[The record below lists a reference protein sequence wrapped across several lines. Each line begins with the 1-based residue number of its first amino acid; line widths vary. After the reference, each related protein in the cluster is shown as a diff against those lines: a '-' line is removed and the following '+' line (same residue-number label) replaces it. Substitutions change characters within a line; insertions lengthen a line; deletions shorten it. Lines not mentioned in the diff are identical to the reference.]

1 MVERLN
7 GLVMRKSA
15 SNQYTQ
21 RTVPG
26 TAQVRGFADADADV
40 TVNGNGTWRYPNLG
54 GPAAPTSPQSGATS
68 AAPAAQTSY
77 FYGGEEFLPTEC
89 DSARTES

>member
-21 RTVPG
+21 RTVPS
-26 TAQVRGFADADADV
+26 TAHVRDFADVDADV
-40 TVNGNGTWRYPNLG
+40 TVNGTWRYPNLG
-54 GPAAPTSPQSGATS
+54 GNGQA
-68 AAPAAQTSY
+68 
-77 FYGGEEFLPTEC
+77 LPEEC
-89 DSARTES
+89 D